1 MVTYIAI
8 SCAVWLLLR
17 DDQWYPRYLDKEMI
31 WSVGSFEEIRYMS
44 EQSELEG
51 KRDVEIEN

>member
-1 MVTYIAI
+1 MVTYIVI
-8 SCAVWLLLR
+8 SCAVWPLLR

-44 EQSELEG
+44 EKSELEG